1 MRTTI
6 DKSGRLVIPKS
17 LRKSIGLIAGEVEL
31 AVDGAAIRITP
42 VSSSGIVEVA
52 GRIVIPGEGQV
63 IDDDTVQALRDV
75 DQR

>member
-6 DKSGRLVIPKS
+6 DKAGRLVVPKA
-17 LRKSIGLIAGEVEL
+17 LRQSIGLTEGEVEL

-42 VSSSGIVEVA
+42 VSGSGVVEVA
-52 GRIVIPGEGQV
+52 GRTVIPAEGQV
-63 IDDDTVQALRDV
+63 IDDETVQALRDI